1 MTMKSAISLF
11 TFFMI
16 FPFVLQAQITK
27 PSLSPRTVVEQQ
39 IGLASVKLDYGR
51 PNKQGRKIFGA
62 LIPYGKVWR
71 TGANAST
78 KITFDREVLLADNA
92 VPAGT
97 YGLYSIP
104 TATEWTIILHK
115 NSELW
120 GAGGYQEENDFLR
133 FTVPT
138 ITLTDTLETLAI
150 QMENFHANGGDLVIA
165 WENTKVTIPVF
176 VDSDAAI
183 FAEIE
188 DKILKADG
196 DIKAPTYFDAAQFYY
211 FKEKDLALA
220 QEWFDKAIALRPNA
234 FWYVYYRAELAY
246 HLKEYGV
253 AKKYATQSLEMA
265 RKSTSSDFGYIAKNE
280 LLLQQIATAN

>member
-51 PNKQGRKIFGA
+51 PNKQGRKIFGT

-78 KITFDREVLLADNA
+78 KITFDREVRLADNA